1 VDCYATHQSL
11 KLTTL
16 FPSIVRSCLETLLET
31 RTRFSRY
38 HELLITQG
46 SFRECPRLPPRAIS
60 AGLTLALR
68 AWTGGRTGRASDSNC
83 SSYADDGAS
92 SMTSSW
98 PPPVDYGKFFAL
110 GRATERGRRAG
121 SAIQY
126 GLHLSM
132 GRSGAASEGRCL
144 SGGFQLSNIKVR
156 PTHHINCEIGNG
168 NRVLDGDLG
177 TS

>member
-1 VDCYATHQSL
+1 MDCYATHQSL
-11 KLTTL
+11 RLTTR

-31 RTRFSRY
+31 RTRFSRH
-38 HELLITQG
+38 HEPLITQD
-46 SFRECPRLPPRAIS
+46 SFRECSRLSSRAIS
-60 AGLTLALR
+60 AGLTLVLR
-68 AWTGGRTGRASDSNC
+68 AWTGDRTGRASDSNC

-92 SMTSSW
+92 STTSSW

-110 GRATERGRRAG
+110 GRATERGRRTG
-121 SAIQY
+121 SEVQY
-126 GLHLSM
+126 GLHLSV
-132 GRSGAASEGRCL
+132 GRSGAASKGRCL

-168 NRVLDGDLG
+168 NRVLDGDLR

>member
-1 VDCYATHQSL
+1 MDYYVTHQSL
-11 KLTTL
+11 KLTAF

-31 RTRFSRY
+31 RTRFSRH

-60 AGLTLALR
+60 AGLTLVLR
-68 AWTGGRTGRASDSNC
+68 AWTGDRTGRALDSNC
-83 SSYADDGAS
+83 CSYADDGGS

-98 PPPVDYGKFFAL
+98 PPPVDCGKFFAL

-121 SAIQY
+121 SVIQY
-126 GLHLSM
+126 GLHRSV

-144 SGGFQLSNIKVR
+144 SGGFQLSNIKAR
-156 PTHHINCEIGNG
+156 PVYHINCEIGNG